1 MEAIVA
7 KGTVK
12 WFNST
17 KGYGFIQPVAG
28 GRDVF
33 VHISAVE
40 RAGLSTSIS
49 GTANCD
55 TPTQRTNR
63 VQHGVGAE
71 RLGIISGDESETIC
85 AVECAYPPTIRKKI
99 RLKFAPNSDARALA
113 GRLPRSS
120 LVHAGRT
127 RHSPSSC
134 GCRAPASPTKCGSS
148 TRGVCLASDRRTTA
162 AGNGEQ
168 RA

>member
-1 MEAIVA
+1 VA

-113 GRLPRSS
+113 GRPNAPFAE
-120 LVHAGRT
+120 LVRLSRT
-127 RHSPSSC
+127 SIADEMRIEH
-134 GCRAPASPTKCGSS
+134 
-148 TRGVCLASDRRTTA
+148 TRRVL
-162 AGNGEQ
+162 GE
-168 RA
+168 

>member
-1 MEAIVA
+1 
-7 KGTVK
+7 
-12 WFNST
+12 
-17 KGYGFIQPVAG
+17 VAG

-85 AVECAYPPTIRKKI
+85 AVECADPPTIRKKI

-113 GRLPRSS
+113 GRPNAPFAE
-120 LVHAGRT
+120 LVRLSRT
-127 RHSPSSC
+127 SIADEMRIEH
-134 GCRAPASPTKCGSS
+134 
-148 TRGVCLASDRRTTA
+148 TRRVL
-162 AGNGEQ
+162 GE
-168 RA
+168 

>member
-113 GRLPRSS
+113 GRPNAPFAE
-120 LVHAGRT
+120 LVRLSRT
-127 RHSPSSC
+127 SIADEMRIEH
-134 GCRAPASPTKCGSS
+134 
-148 TRGVCLASDRRTTA
+148 TRRVL
-162 AGNGEQ
+162 GE
-168 RA
+168 